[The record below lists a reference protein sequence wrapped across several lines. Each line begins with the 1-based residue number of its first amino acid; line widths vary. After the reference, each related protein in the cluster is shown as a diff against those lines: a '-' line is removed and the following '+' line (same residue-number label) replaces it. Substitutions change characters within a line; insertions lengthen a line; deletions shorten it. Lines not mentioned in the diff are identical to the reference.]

1 MNKLLIGTL
10 LVLSF
15 SMGLFSANAQ
25 ETISSEAKIKQTVL
39 NYYEGYIYADL
50 NKLALAFDTL
60 AGHMKYVKAEAD
72 QAEKVGVVPA
82 NELIKRWAGRGTYN
96 AEQIAQSGYKIES
109 LDILDDKLAMVKIAL
124 QAADKSY
131 IDYLALYRVNGEWK
145 IVNKV
150 FVQR

>member
-1 MNKLLIGTL
+1 MASLALG
-10 LVLSF
+10 V
-15 SMGLFSANAQ
+15 FSAKAQ
-25 ETISSEAKIKQTVL
+25 ETSTHEAKIKQTVL

-50 NKLALAFDTL
+50 GKLALAFDTL
-60 AGHMKYVKAEAD
+60 AGHMKFVKAEAD
-72 QAEKVGVVPA
+72 QAEKVGVIPA
-82 NELIKRWAGRGTYN
+82 NELIKRWAGRGAFT

-131 IDYLALYRVNGEWK
+131 VDYLALYRVNEEWK